1 MPPHLSAPPRPVLRD
16 SCPHGTWDVLRALPH
31 PLLRPGVRGY
41 RGYRMDLA
49 HGRRRLEV
57 PDACASL
64 VFNLAG
70 PVWVTLGTRSDA
82 RARPYTALLA
92 GLQSR
97 PTVGEHAG
105 RVEGVEVLLAP
116 WAAFGLLGVP
126 MSDLADTMAEPAD
139 VLGRR
144 ADLLA
149 EALHAGAGWADRFG
163 LLDAALLGWAA
174 RAGTGPSQ
182 ALREAW
188 WELVRSRGS
197 LHVGALAR
205 RTGWSVR
212 RVEYLF
218 REQVGLTPKTAARV
232 LRFQHALRLVNGGGR
247 PLAEVAAAC
256 GFSDQSHMNRE
267 FRAMSGRSPRRFLS
281 ERRTAL
287 PGPPGP
293 DRVTGQVTSVVLPG
307 R

>member
-1 MPPHLSAPPRPVLRD
+1 MPPHLPCGPRPVLRD
-16 SCPHGTWDVLRALPH
+16 SCPYGTWDVLRALPH

-41 RGYRMDLA
+41 RGYRMALE

-70 PVWVTLGTRSDA
+70 PVWVTLGTARDA
-82 RARPYTALLA
+82 APRPYTALLS
-92 GLQSR
+92 GLQTR

-126 MSDLADTMAEPAD
+126 MSDLTDTMAEPAD

-149 EALHAGAGWADRFG
+149 EALHAGTGWADRFT
-163 LLDAALLGWAA
+163 LLDDALLGWAGGT
-174 RAGTGPSQ
+174 GTGPSP
-182 ALREAW
+182 ALRGAW
-188 WELVRSRGS
+188 RELVRSRGS
-197 LHVGALAR
+197 LPVNALAR

-232 LRFQHALRLVNGGGR
+232 LRFQHALRLVNSGGQ
-247 PLAEVAAAC
+247 PLGDVATAC
-256 GFSDQSHMNRE
+256 GFSDQSHMNRD
-267 FRAMSGRSPRRFLS
+267 FKAMSGRSPRRFLA
-281 ERRTAL
+281 ERRAAL
-287 PGPPGP
+287 PGPPRP
-293 DRVTGQVTSVVLPG
+293 DRVSGQVTSVVLPG